1 MHKGIETE
9 IGMKY
14 HPKLYLWPD
23 RIYAQGDWNY
33 SNADKASSNTLTMTR
48 PHICTRGLKQD
59 AAENHP
65 DIIYSHDPTAYMH
78 KGIETKKNHKCTSAF
93 FDEYDP
99 TAYMHKGIE
108 TFLIQELFAL
118 SHEANDP
125 TAYMHKGIETELLL
139 KISLFL
145 SFFSYDPT
153 AYMHKGIETMNN
165 LLPPV

>member
-1 MHKGIETE
+1 
-9 IGMKY
+9 
-14 HPKLYLWPD
+14 
-23 RIYAQGDWNY
+23 
-33 SNADKASSNTLTMTR
+33 MTR

-108 TFLIQELFAL
+108 T
-118 SHEANDP
+118 
-125 TAYMHKGIETELLL
+125 ELLL